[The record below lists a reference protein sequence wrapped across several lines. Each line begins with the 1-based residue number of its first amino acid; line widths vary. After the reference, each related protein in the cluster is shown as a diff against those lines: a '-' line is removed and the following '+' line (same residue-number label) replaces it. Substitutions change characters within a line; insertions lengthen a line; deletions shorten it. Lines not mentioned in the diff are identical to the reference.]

1 MEKIYGYKEKDVVGL
16 AEFLKGKGNASLSE
30 TFERYGVLNGK
41 AKGTVRNLYYAL
53 AKKSN
58 EDAEFCHKY
67 LDGKPLAVGKIVE
80 FNSCEETTLIKRILI
95 AKNEG
100 RSVRG
105 AIMELSGGDGKTALR
120 YQNKFR
126 NAIKNKPELIANIIS
141 EMKKDGKT
149 VGDIEQSKRVE
160 EIVPEVQFRRLKS
173 EINGMVNRISLK
185 IRKENE
191 YLKERVGVLEREN
204 IKLLSL
210 LYGGEKPIDARKFLI
225 SKKGKEFM
233 N

>member
-1 MEKIYGYKEKDVVGL
+1 MEKIYGYREKDVIGL
-16 AEFLKGKGNASLSE
+16 AEFLKAKGNASLSE

-58 EDAEFCHKY
+58 EDKEFCQKY
-67 LDGKPLAVGKIVE
+67 LGGKPLAVGKIVE
-80 FNSCEETTLIKRILI
+80 FDCDEERELIKKILI

-120 YQNKFR
+120 FQNKFR
-126 NAIKNKPELIANIIS
+126 NAIKNKPELIESILG
-141 EMKKDGKT
+141 EMKMEGKT
-149 VGDIEQSKRVE
+149 VSFTQ
-160 EIVPEVQFRRLKS
+160 EIVRAEDVVSEVQFRRLKS
-173 EINGMVNRISLK
+173 EINGMVSRIASK

-204 IKLLSL
+204 LKLINL
-210 LYGGEKPIDARKFLI
+210 LYGGEKPIDARNFFKVRD
-225 SKKGKEFM
+225 KKEFI

>member
-1 MEKIYGYKEKDVVGL
+1 MEKIYGYREKDIIGL

-58 EDAEFCHKY
+58 EDQEFCQKY
-67 LDGKPLAVGKIVE
+67 LGGKPLSVGKIIE
-80 FNSCEETTLIKRILI
+80 FDGAEEKELIKKILI

-100 RSVRG
+100 RSVRS
-105 AIMELSGGDGKTALR
+105 AIMELSDGDGKTALR

-126 NAIKNKPELIANIIS
+126 NAIKNKPELIEAVIG
-141 EMKKDGKT
+141 EMKKEGKE
-149 VGDIEQSKRVE
+149 VLLSQQKVCAE
-160 EIVPEVQFRRLKS
+160 EIISEVQFRRLKS
-173 EINGMVNRISLK
+173 EINGMVSRISSK

-204 IKLLSL
+204 IRLLSL
-210 LYGGEKPIDARKFLI
+210 LYGGEQPTDARKFFKTR
-225 SKKGKEFM
+225 SGKEYI